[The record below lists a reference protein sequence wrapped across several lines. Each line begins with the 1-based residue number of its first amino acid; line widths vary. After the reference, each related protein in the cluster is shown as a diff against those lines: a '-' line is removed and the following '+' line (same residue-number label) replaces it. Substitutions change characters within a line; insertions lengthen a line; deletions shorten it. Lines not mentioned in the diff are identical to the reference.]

1 MPTEA
6 EQYKFSEVENDGK
19 SFINEVLE
27 QSKVHHV
34 KDVKLENVMRIGN
47 KDLIAKQ
54 LVRALKLIERQ
65 HMLVI
70 DQRVQASTYQ
80 QEIIKLQSNF
90 IDVQTKEMQQF
101 RMDLYEDLTE
111 TVQETVESSF
121 KSYSDVVK
129 SVGVDS
135 SSPVISQE
143 TLKTVAKQV
152 AVEEELSRNIMM
164 FNLPEEEE
172 CDDRTVSEVFE
183 CLGEKPSF
191 EATRLGKKK
200 DSSVRPVRVVMSSVR
215 TVQTIL
221 ASLGICVKQK
231 STIRCFFPPIEQSK
245 KELGKENSFNSS
257 RKRHLRSPSVSITLR
272 VER

>member
-1 MPTEA
+1 
-6 EQYKFSEVENDGK
+6 
-19 SFINEVLE
+19 
-27 QSKVHHV
+27 
-34 KDVKLENVMRIGN
+34 
-47 KDLIAKQ
+47 
-54 LVRALKLIERQ
+54 
-65 HMLVI
+65 MLVI
-70 DQRVQASTYQ
+70 NQRVKASTYQ

-221 ASLGICVKQK
+221 
-231 STIRCFFPPIEQSK
+231 SK
-245 KELGKENSFNSS
+245 S
-257 RKRHLRSPSVSITLR
+257 RKLRQTEKYNTVFLSPDRTVEERARQRELVQQLKKKASEEPQRKHYIKSGKIMSVDRSNLVT
-272 VER
+272 